1 MIKIKNKTRLLLLIS
16 MAFFLNNCSTYT
28 VKNDFSLKGDL
39 KKTPRWYVKFDRED
53 AKWMYE
59 TASSVSP
66 DLELSVKK
74 STMLAKAKLA
84 DRINGKMNNQTSI
97 SKEETGSNEK
107 NMVSTA
113 AEDTVVNIVGKT
125 LVRHYIV
132 DKVELYYTRNK
143 SYRSYV
149 KLKVS
154 KENVQSIIDEIKSDK
169 QLLLSKKQKSIKSKA
184 KEVLK
189 NID

>member
-1 MIKIKNKTRLLLLIS
+1 M
-16 MAFFLNNCSTYT
+16 
-28 VKNDFSLKGDL
+28 

-97 SKEETGSNEK
+97 SKEETGSNEN
-107 NMVSTA
+107 NMISTA

-132 DKVELYYTRNK
+132 DKVELYYNNLAN
-143 SYRSYV
+143 Y
-149 KLKVS
+149 LILL
-154 KENVQSIIDEIKSDK
+154 QMDK
-169 QLLLSKKQKSIKSKA
+169 QELSQVIF
-184 KEVLK
+184 
-189 NID
+189 